1 MSSDMS
7 PWDSL
12 MSAFDEL
19 VQRVTHLEERVSCS
33 EGAWQRH
40 GREVEQIKDRQSIHC
55 ERLQELDEL
64 HLHCGCGERLT
75 SEEALQR
82 AWRGE
87 ERAADKELN
96 RAFDIATGGV
106 DLGELRKRGY

>member
-1 MSSDMS
+1 MASDMS

-82 AWRGE
+82 AWRGHRGVSDE
-87 ERAADKELN
+87 ALPD
-96 RAFDIATGGV
+96 GV